1 MQRSAFPHGHTS
13 SGSQFVSS
21 SLRQSHPS
29 CEQTRRHIRKCP
41 YSVISRDTT
50 HMLYYNPT
58 PRPVRIF
65 KSTTIAEF
73 NPSGQIRYYNPSLI
87 PSLLAMQSSF
97 PSVPGSGATQVPPF
111 HTDAPQNGVSLN
123 TSAINSLAIN
133 DAPKDSD
140 ELLSHPYFI
149 ETV

>member
-1 MQRSAFPHGHTS
+1 MRTNAKAHTEM
-13 SGSQFVSS
+13 
-21 SLRQSHPS
+21 SLFCHLP
-29 CEQTRRHIRKCP
+29 RH
-41 YSVISRDTT
+41 DTYAI
-50 HMLYYNPT
+50 LQPDDPT
-58 PRPVRIF
+58 F